1 MKTILVFVCV
11 LITLNTST
19 QWVKVNNG
27 MGNNQTVLSVVS
39 SGNIIF
45 AGFRTAGIYKSTE
58 SGNTWLQTFS
68 LPDSSVYSLAVN
80 GNNIFAGL
88 AFTGSPHFSGSGVYR
103 STNSGVNWVLSGLA
117 GKNIISLAVY
127 GDTVFAGTNGYNG
140 VYRSTDNGLSWV
152 QLSLML
158 INIPSLL
165 INGNIIFAAT
175 GQDHGVWKSTDNG
188 SNWSQTSLNNKTIIS
203 LASNGSN
210 MFAGDFLDSGVYRST
225 DFGTSWQRTSFNNH
239 RVNSIAVFGNN
250 IFAGT
255 LNYGIYVSNNNGDNW
270 VQRNEG
276 FGVNPSILSF
286 SILNNYLFAGT
297 QDSSVYKR
305 SLNELIGINQISN
318 ELPQEF
324 SLAQNYPNPFNPSTN
339 IQFNISNSTF
349 TKLTIYDV
357 TGRVITILVNED
369 LKPGVYEVEWDASNS
384 ASGIYYYKLETE
396 NFTKTKKMVL
406 LK

>member
-1 MKTILVFVCV
+1 MKILPVII
-11 LITLNTST
+11 LILLCLNTNS

-27 MGNNQTVLSVVS
+27 LGNSQTVLSMVS

-45 AGFRTAGIYKSTE
+45 AGFRTAGIYKSTD

-117 GKNIISLAVY
+117 GRNIISLAVY
-127 GDTVFAGTNGYNG
+127 GDTVFAGTNGNNG
-140 VYRSTDNGLSWV
+140 VYRSIDNGLSWT
-152 QLSLML
+152 QLSLMP
-158 INIPSLL
+158 INVPALL

-175 GQDHGVWKSTDNG
+175 GQDNGVWKS
-188 SNWSQTSLNNKTIIS
+188 SNIGNNWLQTSLNNKTIIS
-203 LASNGSN
+203 LAATGNKI
-210 MFAGDFLDSGVYRST
+210 FAGDFLDSGIYRST
-225 DFGTSWQRTSFNNH
+225 DFGTSWQQTSFNNR
-239 RVNSIAVFGNN
+239 RVNSFAVTGNN

-255 LNYGIYVSNNNGDNW
+255 HNSGIYVSNNNGNHW

-297 QDSSVYKR
+297 QDSSIYRR
-305 SLNELIGINQISN
+305 SLNELIGIQQISN
-318 ELPQEF
+318 EVPSGFVLG
-324 SLAQNYPNPFNPSTN
+324 QNYPNPFNPNTK
-339 IQFNISNSTF
+339 IQFSIPKSAF

-357 TGRVITILVNED
+357 TGRVMAILVNED
-369 LKPGVYEVEWDASNS
+369 LKPGKYEVDWKTSSFPSGVYFYKFDADS
-384 ASGIYYYKLETE
+384 YTETRR
-396 NFTKTKKMVL
+396 MVL

>member
-1 MKTILVFVCV
+1 MKILPVII
-11 LITLNTST
+11 LILLCLNTNS

-27 MGNNQTVLSVVS
+27 LGNSQTVLSMVS

-45 AGFRTAGIYKSTE
+45 AGFRTAGIYKSTD

-140 VYRSTDNGLSWV
+140 VYRSIDNGLSWV

-175 GQDHGVWKSTDNG
+175 GQDNGVWKSTNNG
-188 SNWSQTSLNNKTIIS
+188 NNWLQTSLKNKTIIS
-203 LASNGSN
+203 LASNGGN
-210 MFAGDFLDSGVYRST
+210 MFAGDFLDSGVYSST
-225 DFGTSWQRTSFNNH
+225 DSGITWQHTSFNN
-239 RVNSIAVFGNN
+239 RCVNSIAVIGYN

-255 LNYGIYVSNNNGDNW
+255 HNTGIYVSNNNGNNW

-276 FGVNPSILSF
+276 FGVNTSISSF

-297 QDSSVYKR
+297 QDSSIYRR
-305 SLNELIGINQISN
+305 SLNELIGILPISN
-318 ELPQEF
+318 EVPSSF
-324 SLAQNYPNPFNPSTN
+324 SLAQNYPNPFNPNTKIKFS
-339 IQFNISNSTF
+339 IKKSSFA
-349 TKLTIYDV
+349 KLTIYDI
-357 TGRVITILVNED
+357 TGRVMAILVNED
-369 LKPGVYEVEWDASNS
+369 LKPGIYEADWDASHR
-384 ASGIYYYKLETE
+384 ASGVYYYKLESLDYTE
-396 NFTKTKKMVL
+396 TRRMVL